1 MCLNE
6 ICKQL
11 LVSYTHGS
19 TYTYEYLIK
28 EFYEKI
34 NVVNDVYILENIIL
48 NDENWGF
55 TIEVY
60 MVLFSKL
67 KLLNFDSEQA
77 ELKYYSFLSMYMD
90 NSVGHDCA
98 NLKLD
103 SLLSGEPVYLDAELN
118 FNMKN
123 FYNRYCLNY
132 NRFDYVSK
140 ILDREVDYD
149 DRLSLFVVFF
159 SMEICYDFK
168 LFL

>member
-11 LVSYTHGS
+11 LVSYTHSS

-90 NSVGHDCA
+90 NCKFSKKSA
-98 NLKLD
+98 NYTTKVCK
-103 SLLSGEPVYLDAELN
+103 SKTLN
-118 FNMKN
+118 F
-123 FYNRYCLNY
+123 
-132 NRFDYVSK
+132 SK
-140 ILDREVDYD
+140 VCNDC
-149 DRLSLFVVFF
+149 RLYLYYL
-159 SMEICYDFK
+159 IAYI
-168 LFL
+168 